1 MDGKNLYYFGISN
14 IVSWR
19 QPLRRNPCLPD
30 RQAFIV
36 PFSWQQIFKALKNL
50 QAQLFNCTVQKKTFK
65 NQ

>member
-30 RQAFIV
+30 RTGFHSPVFMAANFQSLKEPSSAAF
-36 PFSWQQIFKALKNL
+36 
-50 QAQLFNCTVQKKTFK
+50 QLHGTKEDI
-65 NQ
+65 